1 MHILAL
7 RCNSLQIAMSPLQV
21 GILDENSIRSVS
33 SASPFCASG
42 DDALPDKTT
51 WGENADR
58 KKALQC
64 FQYLL
69 LFTAALESFAHG
81 ANDTANSTGPFSA
94 VLAIYQTGLDTCDS
108 IKTHVRAVLSKV
120 YYYCR
125 CG

>member
-1 MHILAL
+1 
-7 RCNSLQIAMSPLQV
+7 MSPLQIS
-21 GILDENSIRSVS
+21 ILEEDSVRSVNS
-33 SASPFCASG
+33 TAPFCSSS
-42 DDALPDKTT
+42 DDTVPDKAA

-94 VLAIYQTGLDTCDS
+94 VLAIYRTGLDTCDS
-108 IKTHVRAVLSKV
+108 IKTHVRTAMLEVSNV
-120 YYYCR
+120 E
-125 CG
+125 